1 MKDVIQK
8 QLKSSAENMLQL
20 AKLESVHLE
29 IQRAT
34 EVILD
39 SLVSGGT
46 LFVCGNGGSAGDA
59 QNLVTELVARLKDNR
74 TPIRALCLNADTS
87 VLTAISN
94 DFSYEHVFARQLEA
108 LAKPKDVLMV
118 ITTSGNSPNVL
129 KALEQARKQ
138 SVKTVLL
145 GGYQGGKAKALAN
158 VSVIAPGENAGFIQ
172 ECHIA
177 IYHLICGLLEAE
189 LAQKG
194 LVKFDSVQK

>member
-8 QLKSSAENMLQL
+8 QLKSSADNLLTL
-20 AKLESVHLE
+20 AKLENVHSE
-29 IQRAT
+29 IQKAA
-34 EVILD
+34 EVIIA
-39 SLVSGGT
+39 SLAKGGT

-94 DFSYEHVFARQLEA
+94 DFSYEHVFSRQLEA
-108 LAKPKDVLMV
+108 LAKAGDVLMV

-145 GGYQGGKAKALAN
+145 GGYQGGKAKPLADIA
-158 VSVIAPGENAGFIQ
+158 VLAPGENAGFIQ

-177 IYHLICGLLEAE
+177 IYHLICGVLEAE
-189 LAQKG
+189 LALKG
-194 LVKFDSVQK
+194 IVKFDSV